1 MIDYHPEIIK
11 NLRNSNLSLA
21 IDTIKT
27 ALVYYDIPV
36 SERLKYKN

>member
-1 MIDYHPEIIK
+1 MIDYYPEIIK

-21 IDTIKT
+21 INTLKE
-27 ALVYYDIPV
+27 ALAYYDIPV